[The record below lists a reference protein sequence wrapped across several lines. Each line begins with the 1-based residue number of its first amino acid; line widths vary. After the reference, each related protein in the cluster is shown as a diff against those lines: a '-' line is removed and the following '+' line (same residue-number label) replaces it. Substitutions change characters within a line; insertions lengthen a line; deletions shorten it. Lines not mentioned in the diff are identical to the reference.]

1 MAIKKRFEVV
11 HCIAS
16 PYRVHMFSE
25 MYRQLSA
32 RDIDFHVHFM
42 SDMSRGY
49 DSRPTSWRN
58 PKMDFPYTYWRDW
71 GYSHYDFNPGMIWH
85 LLLHRPDWLLVGSC
99 YDTFTGVLASIVC
112 PSRKSKICWLEGNTK
127 TPNRLSGLIASVKH
141 FVMSRF
147 TYVGVPGTDAA
158 RFISLHQENT
168 RLKMPIPV
176 ILPNI
181 VDESRF
187 RPREAWDVH
196 EIRAIRNRLG
206 VLPNERLALT
216 PARLELAKGLVPYLR
231 ILDRTMLRGWK
242 IVVMGKGSLQN
253 EVSQIIQ
260 TNNLGSVVKVL
271 DYIPY
276 NEMPKMYAAADLFV
290 LPSIF
295 DPNPLSV
302 VEALHSGLPVAVSQM
317 AGNVEDAVTEGENG
331 WVLPVKNGEFFAK
344 TLKEIFS
351 TPIERLQEMGR
362 CSHVNKARFWNSR
375 ESVSNFLNTIMCHNL

>member
-1 MAIKKRFEVV
+1 MKKKRFEIV

-25 MYRQLSA
+25 MYRQLTE
-32 RDIDFHVHFM
+32 RGIDFHVHFM

-49 DSRPTSWRN
+49 EDRPKSWRN
-58 PKMDFPYTYWRDW
+58 PKMNFPYTYWRDW

-99 YDTFTGVLASIVC
+99 YDTFTGILASIVC

-127 TPNRLSGLIASVKH
+127 TPNRLNGIIATVKH

-147 TYVGVPGTDAA
+147 AYVGVPGTDAV

-168 RLKMPIPV
+168 RLKMPLPV
-176 ILPNI
+176 MLPNI

-187 RPREAWDVH
+187 RPREAWSAQ
-196 EIRAIRNRLG
+196 EIREMRSRLG
-206 VLPNERLALT
+206 VLPNELLALT
-216 PARLELAKGLVPYLR
+216 PARLEPVKGLVPYLR
-231 ILDRTMLRGWK
+231 ALDGTLLKGWK
-242 IVVMGKGSLQN
+242 IVILGKGSLQDEIGN
-253 EVSQIIQ
+253 IIEEC
-260 TNNLGSVVKVL
+260 NLGSAVKVF

-302 VEALHSGLPVAVSQM
+302 VEALHSGLPVAVSEM
-317 AGNVEDAVTEGENG
+317 AGNVDDAVAEGENG
-331 WVLPVKNGEFFAK
+331 WVLPVKNREHFALV
-344 TLKEIFS
+344 LKKIFATS
-351 TPIERLQEMGR
+351 NECLKKMGMCSRL
-362 CSHVNKARFWNSR
+362 NKARFWNSR
-375 ESVSNFLNTIMCHNL
+375 QCIHNFLNTIIGSDL